1 MFKSQGQTSNFHQSL
16 AGLAAESYAAPEQRK
31 TIGQFKYI
39 PEISTF
45 RTAAFQGPT
54 GGVIAHRGTVPSD
67 AADVRSDGRIALGF
81 LPKEDRLQ
89 SAMNVSQ
96 AAAAQL
102 RGPLLHTGHSLG
114 GAVAVARKVARDR
127 GEHNVTF
134 NRYTGSTLNRENKQ
148 ASAACKQG
156 TGGPECHNT
165 TDVYNPGDI
174 AVARIGSDYG
184 RKLATGTATGG
195 PLARHAVAQFQT
207 PQGSTQQEGSGKK
220 KQKRRPSA
228 GEHPQQALLDL
239 AYKHM

>member
-1 MFKSQGQTSNFHQSL
+1 MIGGLREKSVS
-16 AGLAAESYAAPEQRK
+16 
-31 TIGQFKYI
+31 QFKYI
-39 PEISTF
+39 PEISTL

-81 LPKEDRLQ
+81 LPKQDRLQ

-96 AAAAQL
+96 TAAAQL

-114 GAVAVARKVARDR
+114 GAVARKVARDR
-127 GEHNVTF
+127 GEGNVTF
-134 NRYTGSTLNRENKQ
+134 NRYTGSMLNRENKR
-148 ASAACKQG
+148 ASVACKQG
-156 TGGPECHNT
+156 TGGPECHNS
-165 TDVYNPGDI
+165 TDVYNPGDV
-174 AVARIGSDYG
+174 ATARIKSDYG

-195 PLARHAVAQFQT
+195 PLARHAVSQFQT
-207 PQGSTQQEGSGKK
+207 PQGGAQQEGAGSRK

>member
-1 MFKSQGQTSNFHQSL
+1 MLFKPQGQTSNFHQNL
-16 AGLAAESYAAPEQRK
+16 ANLAAESYTAPNQRK
-31 TIGQFKYI
+31 SVGQFKYV
-39 PEISTF
+39 PEISTL

-81 LPKEDRLQ
+81 LPKQDRLQ

-114 GAVAVARKVARDR
+114 GAVARKVARDR
-127 GEHNVTF
+127 GEGNVTF
-134 NRYTGSTLNRENKQ
+134 NRYTGSMLNRENKR

-156 TGGPECHNT
+156 TGGPECHNS
-165 TDVYNPGDI
+165 TDVYNPGDV
-174 AVARIGSDYG
+174 ATARIKSDYG

-195 PLARHAVAQFQT
+195 PLARHAVSQFQT

-220 KQKRRPSA
+220 KRRPSA